1 MTRSHPIALTGV
13 STIMSNA
20 ARRRT
25 MFYGFKNQEDVDF
38 FQSALRRFADIFG
51 NVFAADNLILIDR
64 TLAYINDKR
73 FEQACA
79 RHATNDQERSLV
91 LRLNTLIWAAS
102 EALRLP
108 GDFVECGVFR
118 GFCSAVIA
126 DYFDFERVPKQFY
139 LYDTF
144 DGIPPQYD
152 TENHDAP
159 PYHEAG
165 LYESV
170 RRRFARY
177 PNVQVV
183 RGVVPDSFAQVAPKE
198 IAFLHIDMNS
208 SKAEIAALEHLFD
221 RVTAGGLVIFDD
233 YGWCG
238 YAAQQSAEDAFM
250 QARGHRILELPTGQ
264 GLLIKH

>member
-1 MTRSHPIALTGV
+1 
-13 STIMSNA
+13 
-20 ARRRT
+20 
-25 MFYGFKNQEDVDF
+25 MFYGFKNKEDLDF
-38 FQSALRRFADIFG
+38 FQRALERFAQIFG
-51 NVFAADNLILIDR
+51 NVFATDNVILVDR
-64 TLAYINDKR
+64 NLGYLNDKK
-73 FEQACA
+73 FEQACERNA
-79 RHATNDQERSLV
+79 RNDQERSLV

-126 DYFDFERVPKQFY
+126 DYLDFERVPKRFY

-144 DGIPPQYD
+144 DGIPPPYD

-159 PYHEAG
+159 AYHESG

-170 RRRFARY
+170 VQRFSRY

-183 RGVVPDSFAQVAPKE
+183 RGIVPDSFAQAAPKE

-208 SKAEIAALEHLFD
+208 SKAEIAALEILFD
-221 RVTAGGLVIFDD
+221 RVSPGGFVVFDD

-238 YAAQQSAEDAFM
+238 YAAQQVAEDEFM
-250 QARGHRILELPTGQ
+250 RQRGHRILELPTGQ
-264 GLLIKH
+264 GLLIKHQV

>member
-1 MTRSHPIALTGV
+1 
-13 STIMSNA
+13 
-20 ARRRT
+20 
-25 MFYGFKNQEDVDF
+25 MFYGFNNKEDVDF
-38 FQSALRRFADIFG
+38 FQSALQRFGQIFG

-64 TLAYINDKR
+64 NLAYLNDKK
-73 FEQACA
+73 FEQACGRNA
-79 RHATNDQERSLV
+79 HNDQERSLV

-126 DYFDFERVPKQFY
+126 DYFDFEHVPKQFY

-152 TENHDAP
+152 SENHDAAVL
-159 PYHEAG
+159 HEPG
-165 LYESV
+165 LYDSV
-170 RRRFARY
+170 VQRFARY
-177 PNVQVV
+177 PNVRVV
-183 RGVVPDSFAQVAPKE
+183 RGIVPDSFAQAAPE
-198 IAFLHIDMNS
+198 AIALLHIDMNS
-208 SKAEIAALEHLFD
+208 SKAEIAALEVLFD
-221 RVTAGGLVIFDD
+221 RVTPGGFIIFDD
-233 YGWCG
+233 YGWGG
-238 YAAQQSAEDAFM
+238 YAAQQVAEDAFM